1 MKKQILIIV
10 VFFIAFTGITEA
22 QESLSKNA
30 IGLRLGD
37 KDDTGL
43 GLEATYQ
50 RMVSSDN
57 RIELDFGWRSE
68 DEGGLDFDL
77 YKLTGLYH
85 WVFGIN
91 KGLYWYVGPGASLRY
106 LTFDSDF
113 TESDSEFDLFIAGTV
128 GIEYNFAIPLQLSFD
143 IRPEF
148 GVTDNTDDLEIDWG
162 LSVRYKF

>member
-1 MKKQILIIV
+1 MIKQILVIMI
-10 VFFIAFTGITEA
+10 FSMAFSGVLQA

-37 KDDTGL
+37 EDDTGL

-50 RMVSSDN
+50 RLVSSDN
-57 RIELDFGWRSE
+57 RVEIDFGWRNE
-68 DEGGLDFDL
+68 DAGGLDFDL

-85 WVFGIN
+85 WMFGIN

-106 LTFDSDF
+106 LTFDSDAV
-113 TESDSEFDLFIAGTV
+113 DSEFDVFIAGNV

-148 GVTDNTDDLEIDWG
+148 GITDDTDDLEIDWG